1 MGKKYLDTKGGTLE
15 SSILD
20 VWKQAAIVTETNKND
35 KSDDGEGLDAVQP
48 KAVKKKFANRKD
60 KDIDNDGDTDSS
72 DEYLHKRRKAVSK
85 AVSNEDMSLAPK
97 GKGKKGAKALYTD
110 EQLAKIKGN
119 TPADH
124 GRRAAV
130 EDDIERAEKKG
141 DKKLAKK
148 LKEMGGTYMSAAR
161 QLKDPKKEMMVSL
174 KGKVKVIDKSDWP
187 MFQKKGYVQ
196 AEQTEI
202 DEYITKEGARKKVA
216 GGDGRMNEGGKK
228 EEVDVDLDEKLIS
241 ARGKD
246 IAQKMNK
253 SKTMKAFAKKVAKMQ
268 TVTPDKL
275 ERMLPDYVAGKDIY
289 SMFEEVDLDENAEE
303 YTKTSYFTVQSM
315 RERLHQVWGEAH
327 VPGHDE
333 DEDEKVKGPKAKT
346 DTGKK
351 AAKIDVKPEIT
362 EKKKKSIK
370 SGYNY

>member
-20 VWKQAAIVTETNKND
+20 VWKQAAVVTETNKND

-48 KAVKKKFANRKD
+48 KAVKKKFKDRKD

-72 DEYLHKRRKAVSK
+72 DKYLHKRRKAVSK
-85 AVSNEDMSLAPK
+85 AVS
-97 GKGKKGAKALYTD
+97 TD

-228 EEVDVDLDEKLIS
+228 EEVDVDLDE
-241 ARGKD
+241 
-246 IAQKMNK
+246 
-253 SKTMKAFAKKVAKMQ
+253 
-268 TVTPDKL
+268 
-275 ERMLPDYVAGKDIY
+275 
-289 SMFEEVDLDENAEE
+289 NAEE

>member
-1 MGKKYLDTKGGTLE
+1 MGKNYLDTKGGTLE

-20 VWKQAAIVTETNKND
+20 VWKQAAVVTETNKND
-35 KSDDGEGLDAVQP
+35 KSDDGEGLDSVQP

-85 AVSNEDMSLAPK
+85 AVS
-97 GKGKKGAKALYTD
+97 TD

-228 EEVDVDLDEKLIS
+228 EEVDVDLDE
-241 ARGKD
+241 
-246 IAQKMNK
+246 
-253 SKTMKAFAKKVAKMQ
+253 
-268 TVTPDKL
+268 
-275 ERMLPDYVAGKDIY
+275 
-289 SMFEEVDLDENAEE
+289 NAEE

>member
-20 VWKQAAIVTETNKND
+20 VWKQAAVVTETNKND
-35 KSDDGEGLDAVQP
+35 KSDDGEGLDSVQP

-85 AVSNEDMSLAPK
+85 AVS
-97 GKGKKGAKALYTD
+97 TD

-228 EEVDVDLDEKLIS
+228 EEVDVDLDE
-241 ARGKD
+241 
-246 IAQKMNK
+246 
-253 SKTMKAFAKKVAKMQ
+253 
-268 TVTPDKL
+268 
-275 ERMLPDYVAGKDIY
+275 
-289 SMFEEVDLDENAEE
+289 NAEE

-351 AAKIDVKPEIT
+351 AAKLDVKPEIT

>member
-20 VWKQAAIVTETNKND
+20 VWKQAAVVTETNKND
-35 KSDDGEGLDAVQP
+35 KSDDGEGLDSVQP

-72 DEYLHKRRKAVSK
+72 DKYLHKRRKAVSK
-85 AVSNEDMSLAPK
+85 AVS
-97 GKGKKGAKALYTD
+97 TD

-216 GGDGRMNEGGKK
+216 GGDGRMPKK
-228 EEVDVDLDEKLIS
+228 EEVD
-241 ARGKD
+241 
-246 IAQKMNK
+246 
-253 SKTMKAFAKKVAKMQ
+253 
-268 TVTPDKL
+268 
-275 ERMLPDYVAGKDIY
+275 
-289 SMFEEVDLDENAEE
+289 VDLDENAEE

>member
-20 VWKQAAIVTETNKND
+20 VWKQAAVVTETNKND
-35 KSDDGEGLDAVQP
+35 KSDDGEGLDSVQP

-85 AVSNEDMSLAPK
+85 AVS
-97 GKGKKGAKALYTD
+97 TD

-161 QLKDPKKEMMVSL
+161 QLKAPKKEKMVSQ

-216 GGDGRMNEGGKK
+216 GGDG
-228 EEVDVDLDEKLIS
+228 
-241 ARGKD
+241 
-246 IAQKMNK
+246 
-253 SKTMKAFAKKVAKMQ
+253 
-268 TVTPDKL
+268 
-275 ERMLPDYVAGKDIY
+275 
-289 SMFEEVDLDENAEE
+289 
-303 YTKTSYFTVQSM
+303 
-315 RERLHQVWGEAH
+315 
-327 VPGHDE
+327 
-333 DEDEKVKGPKAKT
+333 
-346 DTGKK
+346 
-351 AAKIDVKPEIT
+351 
-362 EKKKKSIK
+362 
-370 SGYNY
+370 

>member
-15 SSILD
+15 SSFLD
-20 VWKQAAIVTETNKND
+20 VWKQAAVVTETNKND

-85 AVSNEDMSLAPK
+85 AVS
-97 GKGKKGAKALYTD
+97 TD

-228 EEVDVDLDEKLIS
+228 EEVDVDLDE
-241 ARGKD
+241 
-246 IAQKMNK
+246 
-253 SKTMKAFAKKVAKMQ
+253 
-268 TVTPDKL
+268 
-275 ERMLPDYVAGKDIY
+275 
-289 SMFEEVDLDENAEE
+289 NAEE

>member
-48 KAVKKKFANRKD
+48 KAVKKKFKDRKD
-60 KDIDNDGDTDSS
+60 KDIDNDGDADSS

-216 GGDGRMNEGGKK
+216 RGDGRMNEGGKK
-228 EEVDVDLDEKLIS
+228 E
-241 ARGKD
+241 
-246 IAQKMNK
+246 
-253 SKTMKAFAKKVAKMQ
+253 
-268 TVTPDKL
+268 
-275 ERMLPDYVAGKDIY
+275 
-289 SMFEEVDLDENAEE
+289 
-303 YTKTSYFTVQSM
+303 
-315 RERLHQVWGEAH
+315 
-327 VPGHDE
+327 
-333 DEDEKVKGPKAKT
+333 
-346 DTGKK
+346 
-351 AAKIDVKPEIT
+351 
-362 EKKKKSIK
+362 
-370 SGYNY
+370 

>member
-20 VWKQAAIVTETNKND
+20 VWKQAALVTETNKND
-35 KSDDGEGLDAVQP
+35 KSDDGEGLDSVQP

-85 AVSNEDMSLAPK
+85 AVS
-97 GKGKKGAKALYTD
+97 TD

-228 EEVDVDLDEKLIS
+228 EEVDVDLDE
-241 ARGKD
+241 
-246 IAQKMNK
+246 
-253 SKTMKAFAKKVAKMQ
+253 
-268 TVTPDKL
+268 
-275 ERMLPDYVAGKDIY
+275 
-289 SMFEEVDLDENAEE
+289 NAEE

>member
-20 VWKQAAIVTETNKND
+20 VWKQAAVVTETNKND
-35 KSDDGEGLDAVQP
+35 KSDDGEGLDSVQP

-85 AVSNEDMSLAPK
+85 AVS
-97 GKGKKGAKALYTD
+97 TD

-228 EEVDVDLDEKLIS
+228 EEVDVDLDE
-241 ARGKD
+241 
-246 IAQKMNK
+246 
-253 SKTMKAFAKKVAKMQ
+253 
-268 TVTPDKL
+268 
-275 ERMLPDYVAGKDIY
+275 
-289 SMFEEVDLDENAEE
+289 NAEE

-351 AAKIDVKPEIT
+351 AAKIDVKPVIT

>member
-1 MGKKYLDTKGGTLE
+1 
-15 SSILD
+15 
-20 VWKQAAIVTETNKND
+20 
-35 KSDDGEGLDAVQP
+35 
-48 KAVKKKFANRKD
+48 
-60 KDIDNDGDTDSS
+60 
-72 DEYLHKRRKAVSK
+72 
-85 AVSNEDMSLAPK
+85 
-97 GKGKKGAKALYTD
+97 
-110 EQLAKIKGN
+110 
-119 TPADH
+119 
-124 GRRAAV
+124 
-130 EDDIERAEKKG
+130 
-141 DKKLAKK
+141 
-148 LKEMGGTYMSAAR
+148 MGGTYMSAAR

-216 GGDGRMNEGGKK
+216 GGDGRMDEGGMK
-228 EEVDVDLDEKLIS
+228 
-241 ARGKD
+241 RGKD
-246 IAQKMNK
+246 L
-253 SKTMKAFAKKVAKMQ
+253 KTFKPKPKKE
-268 TVTPDKL
+268 D
-275 ERMLPDYVAGKDIY
+275 
-289 SMFEEVDLDENAEE
+289 VDLDENAEE

>member
-20 VWKQAAIVTETNKND
+20 VWKQAAVVTETNKND
-35 KSDDGEGLDAVQP
+35 KSDDGEGLDSVQP

-85 AVSNEDMSLAPK
+85 AVS
-97 GKGKKGAKALYTD
+97 TD

-216 GGDGRMNEGGKK
+216 GGDGRMDEGGMK
-228 EEVDVDLDEKLIS
+228 
-241 ARGKD
+241 RGKD
-246 IAQKMNK
+246 L
-253 SKTMKAFAKKVAKMQ
+253 KTFKPKPKKEDVA
-268 TVTPDKL
+268 
-275 ERMLPDYVAGKDIY
+275 
-289 SMFEEVDLDENAEE
+289 LDENADE
-303 YTKTSYFTVQSM
+303 YTNTSYCTVQSM
-315 RERLHQVWGEAH
+315 RAGLHQVWGEAH

-351 AAKIDVKPEIT
+351 AANIDVKPEIT

>member
-20 VWKQAAIVTETNKND
+20 VWKQAAVVTETNKND
-35 KSDDGEGLDAVQP
+35 KSDDGEGLDSVQP

-85 AVSNEDMSLAPK
+85 AVS
-97 GKGKKGAKALYTD
+97 TD

-216 GGDGRMNEGGKK
+216 GGDGRMDEGGMK
-228 EEVDVDLDEKLIS
+228 
-241 ARGKD
+241 RGKD
-246 IAQKMNK
+246 L
-253 SKTMKAFAKKVAKMQ
+253 KTFKPKPKKE
-268 TVTPDKL
+268 D
-275 ERMLPDYVAGKDIY
+275 
-289 SMFEEVDLDENAEE
+289 VDLDENAEE

>member
-20 VWKQAAIVTETNKND
+20 VWKQAAVVTETNKND
-35 KSDDGEGLDAVQP
+35 KSDDGEGLDSVQP

-85 AVSNEDMSLAPK
+85 AVS
-97 GKGKKGAKALYTD
+97 TD

-228 EEVDVDLDEKLIS
+228 EEVDVDLDE
-241 ARGKD
+241 
-246 IAQKMNK
+246 
-253 SKTMKAFAKKVAKMQ
+253 
-268 TVTPDKL
+268 
-275 ERMLPDYVAGKDIY
+275 
-289 SMFEEVDLDENAEE
+289 NAEE

>member
-20 VWKQAAIVTETNKND
+20 VWKQAAVVTETNKND
-35 KSDDGEGLDAVQP
+35 KSDDGEGLDSVQP

-85 AVSNEDMSLAPK
+85 AVS
-97 GKGKKGAKALYTD
+97 TD

-174 KGKVKVIDKSDWP
+174 IGKVKVIDKSDWP

-228 EEVDVDLDEKLIS
+228 EEVD
-241 ARGKD
+241 
-246 IAQKMNK
+246 
-253 SKTMKAFAKKVAKMQ
+253 
-268 TVTPDKL
+268 
-275 ERMLPDYVAGKDIY
+275 
-289 SMFEEVDLDENAEE
+289 VDLDENAEE

>member
-20 VWKQAAIVTETNKND
+20 VWKQAAVVTETNKND
-35 KSDDGEGLDAVQP
+35 KSDDGEGLDSVQP

-85 AVSNEDMSLAPK
+85 AVS
-97 GKGKKGAKALYTD
+97 TD

-202 DEYITKEGARKKVA
+202 DEYITKEGARKMVA

-228 EEVDVDLDEKLIS
+228 EEVD
-241 ARGKD
+241 
-246 IAQKMNK
+246 
-253 SKTMKAFAKKVAKMQ
+253 
-268 TVTPDKL
+268 
-275 ERMLPDYVAGKDIY
+275 
-289 SMFEEVDLDENAEE
+289 VDLDENAEE

>member
-1 MGKKYLDTKGGTLE
+1 MGNKYLDTNGGTLE

-20 VWKQAAIVTETNKND
+20 VGKQAAVVTETNKND
-35 KSDDGEGLDAVQP
+35 KSDDGEGLDSVQP

-85 AVSNEDMSLAPK
+85 AVS
-97 GKGKKGAKALYTD
+97 TD

-202 DEYITKEGARKKVA
+202 DEYITKEVARKKVA

-228 EEVDVDLDEKLIS
+228 EEVD
-241 ARGKD
+241 
-246 IAQKMNK
+246 
-253 SKTMKAFAKKVAKMQ
+253 
-268 TVTPDKL
+268 
-275 ERMLPDYVAGKDIY
+275 
-289 SMFEEVDLDENAEE
+289 VDLDENAEE